1 VAAVRGLSRPVIR
14 PEETLEQR
22 DGWDTVYVAHSL
34 RLIRLATVLVGPDDA
49 PDLVSEA
56 VRRAVHQPGWAS
68 VRDQG
73 AYLVTSLVNESR
85 QLHRSRTRRQARER
99 RAARLVPHAHLAH
112 GQPAPADL
120 DVRVALDALS
130 PQQRAVV
137 FLTYWEDLAIPEVA
151 HLLDVSQGSVRKQ
164 LDRAKAKLK
173 RVLDG

>member
-1 VAAVRGLSRPVIR
+1 VIR
-14 PEETLEQR
+14 PEETLE
-22 DGWDTVYVAHSL
+22 DSGDWEDVYVAHSL

-56 VRRAVHQPGWAS
+56 VRRAVHQPGWIS
-68 VRDQG
+68 VRDQA

-85 QLHRSRTRRQARER
+85 QLHRSRSRRRAREQ
-99 RAARLVPHAHLAH
+99 RAARLVPQAHLAH

-137 FLTYWEDLAIPEVA
+137 FLTYWEDQPIPRVA
-151 HLLDVSQGSVRKQ
+151 HLLDVSEGTVRKQ
-164 LDRAKAKLK
+164 LDRAKSKLK
-173 RVLDG
+173 RVLDA